1 MSVALSDTLTELA
14 RTLPGPDAWRAAR
27 VAAAARAS
35 GPLPSAEEE
44 IWRYSRIGS
53 LDLAAYRPAPDAL
66 DTVAV
71 RGPRELLAPLDEAGA
86 AVAGTVASSIDL
98 FDELNVA
105 LAAPAVVRVGA
116 GKAYAE
122 PLVLRHHVLADGT
135 IVAPRLLVEAGPDSE
150 VTIVER
156 FVGDVASLVS
166 AVVEIHA
173 HPSAR
178 VRYLA
183 VNELGPQA
191 WLVAHQ
197 AGVAERDA
205 TLSLATVA
213 FGGAYART
221 RTESRL
227 VGQGAHGEQLGVSFG
242 EADQMHDLRVLQ
254 EHVAPRTTSNLLF
267 KGAVQDR
274 ARSVYTGL
282 IRIGPAARGS
292 SAFQTNRNLKLS
304 EDAWA
309 DSVPNL
315 DIETND
321 VKCSHASTV
330 GPVDP
335 EQRFYLESRGVPP
348 VVAERLIVLGFFDEV
363 LARLPDPSL
372 QPALH
377 DVVAAKLD
385 RRDAAGAS

>member
-27 VAAAARAS
+27 AAAAGRAAAGS
-35 GPLPSAEEE
+35 LPSAEEE

-66 DTVAV
+66 DSVAV
-71 RGPRELLAPLDEAGA
+71 RGPRELLAAVDDASA
-86 AVAGTVASSIDL
+86 ALVGSVAVELDL
-98 FDELNVA
+98 FDELNAAV
-105 LAAPAVVRVGA
+105 AAPLVVRVAA

-122 PLVLRHHVLADGT
+122 PLVLRHHVLADGVL
-135 IVAPRLLVEAGPDSE
+135 VAPRLVIEAGPDSE
-150 VTIVER
+150 LTVVER
-156 FVGDVASLVS
+156 FVGDVASLVA

-183 VNELGPQA
+183 VNELGTAA

-221 RTESRL
+221 RTECRL
-227 VGQGAHGEQLGVSFG
+227 VGQGAHAEQLGVSFG
-242 EADQMHDLRVLQ
+242 EGDQMHDLRVLQ

-274 ARSVYTGL
+274 SRSVYTGL
-282 IRIGPAARGS
+282 IRIGPEARGS

-335 EQRFYLESRGVPP
+335 DQRFYLESRGVPP
-348 VVAERLIVLGFFDEV
+348 TVAERLIVLGFFDEV

-372 QPALH
+372 QPELH
-377 DVVAAKLD
+377 DIVAGKLD
-385 RRDAAGAS
+385 RRDGGAA